1 MTEDE
6 YLARQ
11 EAIYRG
17 RELVDDWEELRA
29 MGPEASRYC

>member
-11 EAIYRG
+11 AAIYRG
-17 RELVDDWEELRA
+17 RELVDDWEDLQLLGSDA
-29 MGPEASRYC
+29 LLYC